1 MVDEPKPNPRGKGY
15 WRGVWGLLGR
25 FAFRSPGAWTVDASL
40 AKNFDLAER
49 LKMQLRGDFFNTM
62 NHTNLSGLVTDIS
75 KSSFGQL
82 TSAGSR
88 SMQIGARLVF

>member
-1 MVDEPKPNPRGKGY
+1 M
-15 WRGVWGLLGR
+15 
-25 FAFRSPGAWTVDASL
+25 

-49 LKMQLRGDFFNTM
+49 LKMQLRGDFFNAM

-82 TSAGSR
+82 TSATSR
-88 SMQIGARLVF
+88 SIQIGARLVW